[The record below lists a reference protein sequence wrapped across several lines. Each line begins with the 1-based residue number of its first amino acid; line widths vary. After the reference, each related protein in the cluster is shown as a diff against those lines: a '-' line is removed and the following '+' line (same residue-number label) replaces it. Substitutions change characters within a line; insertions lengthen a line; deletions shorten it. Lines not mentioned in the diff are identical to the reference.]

1 MSKVIKS
8 PVDHFAGEV
17 TLSDPLNFPQV
28 FAFRDA
34 MAAGR
39 ALIPQVED
47 DAESDEAEVDQL
59 EYNFAVLPGILAC
72 VEKWDLDN
80 VPANPEL
87 DTFPATPSLESNE
100 MLAWLLGEVVSIFR
114 RDEPDPE
121 A

>member
-1 MSKVIKS
+1 MSKVIQS
-8 PVDHFAGEV
+8 PVDHFTGEV
-17 TLSDPLNFPQV
+17 TLSDPLSFPQV

-39 ALIPQVED
+39 ALIQVEE
-47 DAESDEAEVDQL
+47 DAEGDETEVDQL
-59 EYNFAVLPGILAC
+59 EYNFAVLPGVLAC

-80 VPANPEL
+80 MPASPEL

-100 MLAWLLGEVVSIFR
+100 MLSWLLGEVVSIFR